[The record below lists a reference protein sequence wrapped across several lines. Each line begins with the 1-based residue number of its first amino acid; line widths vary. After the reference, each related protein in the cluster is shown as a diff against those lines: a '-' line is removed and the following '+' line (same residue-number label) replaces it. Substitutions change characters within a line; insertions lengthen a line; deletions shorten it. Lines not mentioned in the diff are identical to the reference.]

1 MQNPALSL
9 GCLILSSTCL
19 AQQSQNHLYTFNGDS
34 IGDQLGIS
42 VSGAGDVNKDGY
54 ADLIVGAPYD
64 DNNGGNSG
72 SGRVF
77 SGKDGKILYTFNGDS
92 TGDGFGR
99 SVRGAGDV
107 NKDGYADLIV
117 GAPGD
122 DNNGSGSGSARVFS
136 GKDGTILYTFN
147 GDSAGDNFGVSVSGA
162 GDVNKDGYADVI
174 VGASWDDNN
183 GSSSGSARVFSGKDG
198 TILYTF
204 NGDSAWD
211 ILGCSVSGA
220 GDVNKDGFADL
231 IVGAPGDNNNGSAR
245 VFSGKDGTILY
256 TFNGDSA
263 NDMFGTSV
271 SGAVDVNNDG
281 FADLIVGAY
290 ADDNNG
296 SGSGSAR
303 VFSGKD
309 GTILYTFNG
318 DSAGDQFGLSVSGAG
333 DVNKDGF
340 ADLIVGAQLDDNNG
354 TDSGSARVFSGIW
367 IATGGKRGKKILY
380 TFNGDS
386 ANDHFGRFVSGAG
399 DVNKDGSANLI
410 VGAHADDN
418 NGQDSGSARVLSGKA
433 LALTTD
439 VHAFSLAKANTQALN
454 LDAGT
459 ANKGRLYWVF
469 GSVTGTSPGI
479 TLASAIGPV
488 TIPLNPDPW
497 TDITIGLANSPVLVN
512 TKGTLDASGQ
522 AKAQIKG
529 GPVNAPSAIGLVL
542 HHAYLV
548 YDQKNNLYMA
558 SNPVPLRLVK

>member
-1 MQNPALSL
+1 
-9 GCLILSSTCL
+9 
-19 AQQSQNHLYTFNGDS
+19 
-34 IGDQLGIS
+34 
-42 VSGAGDVNKDGY
+42 
-54 ADLIVGAPYD
+54 
-64 DNNGGNSG
+64 
-72 SGRVF
+72 
-77 SGKDGKILYTFNGDS
+77 
-92 TGDGFGR
+92 
-99 SVRGAGDV
+99 
-107 NKDGYADLIV
+107 
-117 GAPGD
+117 
-122 DNNGSGSGSARVFS
+122 
-136 GKDGTILYTFN
+136 
-147 GDSAGDNFGVSVSGA
+147 
-162 GDVNKDGYADVI
+162 
-174 VGASWDDNN
+174 
-183 GSSSGSARVFSGKDG
+183 
-198 TILYTF
+198 
-204 NGDSAWD
+204 
-211 ILGCSVSGA
+211 
-220 GDVNKDGFADL
+220 
-231 IVGAPGDNNNGSAR
+231 
-245 VFSGKDGTILY
+245 
-256 TFNGDSA
+256 
-263 NDMFGTSV
+263 
-271 SGAVDVNNDG
+271 
-281 FADLIVGAY
+281 
-290 ADDNNG
+290 
-296 SGSGSAR
+296 GSGSAR